1 MKYLIIGASS
11 GLGKELAYTFAKNGN
26 DIILVSRDLRDLSAL
41 KSDIENKYENKVE
54 ILEIDLSSNDEIEKK
69 LFNERFFKEIQGIL
83 FPIGMMLDDDN
94 ESLSFSKINRL
105 MNSNF
110 SSVSYIISNFSN
122 HLSTKKGE
130 IIGFGSISGYLGRKI
145 NPYYSASKRA
155 LESYFESLAFMNKS
169 NGLKIQLYILGYLD
183 TNLAFGKKL
192 NLPKGS
198 PKILADHV
206 YRNKHHKFKKLFFP
220 SWWGLIATILKILP
234 FRIFIIIDKIL
245 KQN

>member
-110 SSVSYIISNFSN
+110 SSVSYIISYP
-122 HLSTKKGE
+122 L
-130 IIGFGSISGYLGRKI
+130 
-145 NPYYSASKRA
+145 
-155 LESYFESLAFMNKS
+155 
-169 NGLKIQLYILGYLD
+169 
-183 TNLAFGKKL
+183 
-192 NLPKGS
+192 
-198 PKILADHV
+198 
-206 YRNKHHKFKKLFFP
+206 
-220 SWWGLIATILKILP
+220 
-234 FRIFIIIDKIL
+234 
-245 KQN
+245 